1 MRKYPVGI
9 QSFEKMRT
17 DGYVYIDKTPL
28 IYKMITE
35 GCPYFLSRPR
45 RFGKSLLV
53 STLEAVFKGHRE
65 LFEGFTTKDG
75 IEQPQLFIATTSWQW
90 EKYPVLR
97 FDFSKDLTDVRSLEI
112 VIDAMLSDYE
122 QQYGITPQK
131 SEFSLR
137 MDKLIRTAHAQAGAR
152 VVILVDEY
160 DKHMLGS
167 IGNEGDMTYVRN
179 CFKSLFSPLKFLD
192 DYLQFIFVTGIS
204 KFSQMGVFS
213 TINQIKNISM
223 QPAYENLCG
232 ISEEELTTCLR
243 PDIERMAGMR
253 GETYEQTF
261 GELKRMYDGYHFS
274 ENMTDLYNPFSLMN
288 ALDSGQI
295 KKHWF
300 DSATPSALISMLRQ
314 MPPLSLTDLDGRRCP
329 VTAFDLPFDTFQ
341 TPLPVLYQS
350 GYITIKDYMPAR
362 DMYTL
367 GFPNAEVRT
376 GFADSL
382 YQIVTNTQPD
392 DISRS
397 VFLDAYYD
405 FRDYDDLPTFIEAVK
420 TLYSSLPYQWEKD
433 NKNEHYYHA
442 LLYTL
447 LTAFGADV
455 RVEESSAKGNSDLT
469 LKMQRGIYI
478 MELKYDRS
486 AKEALVQ
493 IDKKGY
499 ADKYALDGRPVT
511 KVGINISSKE
521 HNISE
526 WESVLSHTS

>member
-1 MRKYPVGI
+1 
-9 QSFEKMRT
+9 
-17 DGYVYIDKTPL
+17 
-28 IYKMITE
+28 
-35 GCPYFLSRPR
+35 
-45 RFGKSLLV
+45 
-53 STLEAVFKGHRE
+53 
-65 LFEGFTTKDG
+65 
-75 IEQPQLFIATTSWQW
+75 
-90 EKYPVLR
+90 
-97 FDFSKDLTDVRSLEI
+97 
-112 VIDAMLSDYE
+112 
-122 QQYGITPQK
+122 
-131 SEFSLR
+131 
-137 MDKLIRTAHAQAGAR
+137 
-152 VVILVDEY
+152 
-160 DKHMLGS
+160 
-167 IGNEGDMTYVRN
+167 
-179 CFKSLFSPLKFLD
+179 
-192 DYLQFIFVTGIS
+192 
-204 KFSQMGVFS
+204 
-213 TINQIKNISM
+213 
-223 QPAYENLCG
+223 
-232 ISEEELTTCLR
+232 
-243 PDIERMAGMR
+243 
-253 GETYEQTF
+253 
-261 GELKRMYDGYHFS
+261 
-274 ENMTDLYNPFSLMN
+274 
-288 ALDSGQI
+288 
-295 KKHWF
+295 
-300 DSATPSALISMLRQ
+300 
-314 MPPLSLTDLDGRRCP
+314 
-329 VTAFDLPFDTFQ
+329 
-341 TPLPVLYQS
+341 
-350 GYITIKDYMPAR
+350 
-362 DMYTL
+362 MYTL

>member
-9 QSFEKMRT
+9 QSFDSMRN
-17 DGYVYIDKTPL
+17 DGYVYVDKTRL

-35 GCPYFLSRPR
+35 GKPYFLSRPR

-53 STLEAVFKGHRE
+53 STLEAVFQGRRE
-65 LFEGFTTKDG
+65 LFEAFTTKDG

-97 FDFSKDLTDVRSLEI
+97 FDFSKDLIHLKDLDAI
-112 VIDAMLSDYE
+112 IDGMLSDYE
-122 QQYGITPQK
+122 EQYGITNPVK
-131 SEFSLR
+131 VTSMR
-137 MDKLIRTAHAQAGAR
+137 MDTLIRTAHAQTGQR
-152 VVILVDEY
+152 VVVLVDEY
-160 DKHMLGS
+160 DKHMLGN
-167 IGNEGDMTYVRN
+167 IGNEENMKYVRE

-192 DYLQFIFVTGIS
+192 DHLQFIFVTGIS

-213 TINQIKNISM
+213 TINQIENISM
-223 QPAYENLCG
+223 QPAYESLCG

-243 PDIERMAGMR
+243 PDIERLASMR

-274 ENMTDLYNPFSLMN
+274 EDMTDMYNPFSLVK
-288 ALDSGQI
+288 ALKSGQI

-300 DSATPSALISMLRQ
+300 DSATPGALIDMLRQ
-314 MPPLSLTDLDGRRCP
+314 MPPLSLVDLDGRRCP
-329 VTAFDLPFDTFQ
+329 VTAFDLPFDSFRA
-341 TPLPVLYQS
+341 PLPVLYQS
-350 GYITIKDYMPAR
+350 GYLTIKDFMPTR
-362 DMYTL
+362 DMFTL
-367 GFPNAEVRT
+367 GFPNSEVRT
-376 GFADSL
+376 GFADTL
-382 YQIVTNTQPD
+382 FQIVTDTQPD

-405 FRDYDDLPTFIEAVK
+405 FRDYDDLPAFIEAVK
-420 TLYSSLPYQWEKD
+420 TFYASLPYQWERD
-433 NKNEHYYHA
+433 NRNEHYYHA

-455 RVEESSAKGNSDLT
+455 RVEESSARGNSDLT
-469 LKMQRGIYI
+469 LKMPRGIYI

-486 AKEALVQ
+486 AQEALEQ
-493 IDKKGY
+493 ISKKGY
-499 ADKYALDGRPVT
+499 ADKYTLDGRPVT
-511 KVGINISSKE
+511 NVGINITSKE

-526 WESVLSHTS
+526 WLSSAATFQ

>member
-1 MRKYPVGI
+1 MLH
-9 QSFEKMRT
+9 T
-17 DGYVYIDKTPL
+17 D
-28 IYKMITE
+28 
-35 GCPYFLSRPR
+35 
-45 RFGKSLLV
+45 
-53 STLEAVFKGHRE
+53 
-65 LFEGFTTKDG
+65 
-75 IEQPQLFIATTSWQW
+75 IEQLA
-90 EKYPVLR
+90 
-97 FDFSKDLTDVRSLEI
+97 
-112 VIDAMLSDYE
+112 
-122 QQYGITPQK
+122 QY
-131 SEFSLR
+131 
-137 MDKLIRTAHAQAGAR
+137 
-152 VVILVDEY
+152 
-160 DKHMLGS
+160 
-167 IGNEGDMTYVRN
+167 
-179 CFKSLFSPLKFLD
+179 
-192 DYLQFIFVTGIS
+192 
-204 KFSQMGVFS
+204 
-213 TINQIKNISM
+213 
-223 QPAYENLCG
+223 
-232 ISEEELTTCLR
+232 
-243 PDIERMAGMR
+243 R
-253 GETYEQTF
+253 GETYDETF
-261 GELKRMYDGYHFS
+261 AELKRMYDGYHFS
-274 ENMTDLYNPFSLMN
+274 NKSPDVFNPFSLMN